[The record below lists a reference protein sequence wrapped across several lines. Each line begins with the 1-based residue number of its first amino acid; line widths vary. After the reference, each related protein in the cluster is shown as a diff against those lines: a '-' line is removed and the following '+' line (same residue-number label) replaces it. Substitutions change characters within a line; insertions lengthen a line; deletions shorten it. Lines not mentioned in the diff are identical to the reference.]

1 MPELQIKNDVELDIA
16 KFYDYFDKTFTY
28 LVKNFVEE
36 FWEQNFSLKLISVT
50 KNSQIRQDK
59 ISLGETYFT
68 KAILHQTKNVTYR
81 FNSGLIKIFLEE
93 SLGVSKAFNLANLT
107 EFETYL
113 LSSFASDLN
122 KAISECF
129 IPIENISKKDLKT
142 DENWNLVYWVKFRN
156 YKLAKLAISI
166 PTAFVDPSVVGKP
179 DVEFN
184 VPDNFKTQLTVRAGS
199 TRLMLNDLKSLT
211 SGDIVL
217 LENSLINKMTIKS
230 GEFLYD
236 FKVNPN
242 PDMVMELDEE
252 QHDIGSNDMN
262 NQNMWDDIQ
271 IEVSAEFDK
280 VKMTLGELKQIT
292 NGMVIDL
299 MDAFNGK
306 ISLVVEDKTVAKGD
320 LVIINDRYGVKLTE
334 TYSAPKTQTR
344 VEKTVIQDTKPQA
357 SEANQLPEDEF
368 DYSGFD
374 DGDN

>member
-1 MPELQIKNDVELDIA
+1 M
-16 KFYDYFDKTFTY
+16 
-28 LVKNFVEE
+28 
-36 FWEQNFSLKLISVT
+36 
-50 KNSQIRQDK
+50 
-59 ISLGETYFT
+59 
-68 KAILHQTKNVTYR
+68 
-81 FNSGLIKIFLEE
+81 
-93 SLGVSKAFNLANLT
+93 ANLT
-107 EFETYL
+107 EFEIYL
-113 LSSFASDLN
+113 LSSFANDLN
-122 KAISECF
+122 KIISENY

-156 YKLAKLAISI
+156 NKLAKLAISI
-166 PTAFVDPSVVGKP
+166 PTAFVEPREVRAP
-179 DVEFN
+179 EVEFN

-211 SGDIVL
+211 AGDIVL

-334 TYSAPKTQTR
+334 TYSTVKPQAK
-344 VEKTVIQDTKPQA
+344 VEKTVIQDTQPHV
-357 SEANQLPEDEF
+357 SEVKQMPEDEF
-368 DYSGFD
+368 DYSDFD
-374 DGDN
+374 DEDN